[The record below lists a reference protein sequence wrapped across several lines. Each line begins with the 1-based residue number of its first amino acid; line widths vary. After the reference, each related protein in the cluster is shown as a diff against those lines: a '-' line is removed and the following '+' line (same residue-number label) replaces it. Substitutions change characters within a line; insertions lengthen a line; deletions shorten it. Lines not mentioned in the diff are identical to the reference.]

1 MCGSSNVCDY
11 LLYLCVCACLCVIE
25 LHQPPPR
32 PPWPPAARLCVEHTE
47 ESINVAGQLLCA
59 APSRPLCRPRR
70 PFFTKC
76 RAAHTALS
84 VRRILRASSS
94 SSIPLFSRTLRLA
107 PDDGNDE
114 HFQSKNWYDALVQKT
129 SLWAEAAEQHPGQ
142 LILACDNDITLL
154 PGWDTAVMAAAASL
168 GPEMDLIFQREGGDD
183 PFFDSI
189 PYNSGF
195 FLMRGSHRVA
205 KFWRDV
211 SRRTAVERP
220 FAGDQTIVNSLL
232 HQRGTAAGRPACSAE
247 IALRHAHFP
256 SRLVRG
262 GPTIPESVDALM
274 DVKVHHATASGSAAG
289 KLIALDAF
297 LDAWLNATSHTR
309 ARFGW
314 PERGASW
321 LIRNAVDW
329 PRR

>member
-1 MCGSSNVCDY
+1 MSPKTHVWVSNVCVITVFV
-11 LLYLCVCACLCVIE
+11 CVC
-25 LHQPPPR
+25 
-32 PPWPPAARLCVEHTE
+32 
-47 ESINVAGQLLCA
+47 
-59 APSRPLCRPRR
+59 
-70 PFFTKC
+70 
-76 RAAHTALS
+76 LS
-84 VRRILRASSS
+84 VCDRTASASRRRVLLGRLPHACVWNTPKNQSMSLAGSSAPPHLVLSAVHVAHSSQNVEQRTLHSRFERILRASSS

-205 KFWRDV
+205 EFWRDV

-321 LIRNAVDW
+321 LH
-329 PRR
+329 